1 MQNTKTR
8 YPFNVF
14 DYIVTAHPLLPAHLI
29 SHVTGE
35 LLPDRSMERKCGTSH
50 KHEATENHSPPIL
63 REEIVRA
70 KANLESVPGSTELYC
85 LVLQT

>member
-35 LLPDRSMERKCGTSH
+35 LLPDRSMESAGCPTNMT
-50 KHEATENHSPPIL
+50 ATENHSPPIL
-63 REEIVRA
+63 RERIER
-70 KANLESVPGSTELYC
+70 K
-85 LVLQT
+85 QT